1 MVIKNFLYM
10 LHSGQVS
17 QAEIERGLWAS
28 ACISPTPPTPF
39 RLPPSAPRSARR
51 SISFRLLLPIQGRG
65 AGERGEGRERE
76 REQDGSRGNARPEIN
91 IIHVDV
97 FKNVQ
102 QQFFL
107 FNNIYNMVVRS
118 TLAGD
123 EQTII
128 FLEKSVQL
136 TTVETRKIN
145 IKKIWLKRILYA
157 TTENSK
163 GENIEPGIQHYQ
175 TRERGRKRETYIEK
189 RKNKAEKV

>member
-1 MVIKNFLYM
+1 VY
-10 LHSGQVS
+10 
-17 QAEIERGLWAS
+17 
-28 ACISPTPPTPF
+28 
-39 RLPPSAPRSARR
+39 
-51 SISFRLLLPIQGRG
+51 QGGG

-76 REQDGSRGNARPEIN
+76 REQAGSRGNARPEIN

-136 TTVETRKIN
+136 TTVKTRKIN
-145 IKKIWLKRILYA
+145 IKKI
-157 TTENSK
+157 
-163 GENIEPGIQHYQ
+163 
-175 TRERGRKRETYIEK
+175 
-189 RKNKAEKV
+189 